1 MYTAISWVAD
11 ICECCECWE
20 STVCECWESTVPV
33 VSAVP
38 VLPRLLA
45 EEGRDNERGLDWLI
59 LVLIELAAALR
70 IHCSIVCEYFS
81 PACWFNATWL
91 ADISDIVRN

>member
-1 MYTAISWVAD
+1 MYTAISWVAE
-11 ICECCECWE
+11 I
-20 STVCECWESTVPV
+20 CECWESTVPV

-38 VLPRLLA
+38 GTAVLPRLLA

-70 IHCSIVCEYFS
+70 IHGSIVCEYFS

>member
-1 MYTAISWVAD
+1 MYTAISWVAE
-11 ICECCECWE
+11 I
-20 STVCECWESTVPV
+20 CECWESTVPV

-81 PACWFNATWL
+81 PACTWL